1 MTDAAALLIS
11 DMGERA
17 VLCQLPPAALSLQTQ
32 ERFWAVSEEL
42 EKFKGVGE
50 NIPGMNNLLVGY
62 DANILSRDALVS
74 HITLL
79 WSGANSRPRA
89 GKLIEIPVRYGGTCG
104 EDLPVLAQSK
114 GLSAGEF
121 VHLHAG
127 GDYIVYALGSQPGFG
142 YLGGLDP
149 LLSTPRRD
157 TPRLSVKAG
166 SVIIGGG
173 QTAVQARTSPSG
185 WHVIG
190 ETDLEFFNIDHPS
203 PALLTPGDRVRFI
216 IENIQP

>member
-17 VLCQLPPAALSLQTQ
+17 VLCQLPPAALSVQTQ
-32 ERFWAVSEEL
+32 ERFWALNEEL
-42 EKFKGVGE
+42 EEFEGIGE
-50 NIPGMNNLLVGY
+50 TIPGMNNLLVGY
-62 DANILSRDALVS
+62 DANILPRDALVN
-74 HITLL
+74 HINLL
-79 WSGANSRPRA
+79 WSSLNSRPRK
-89 GKLIEIPVRYGGTCG
+89 GKLVEIAIRYGGASG
-104 EDLPVLAQSK
+104 EDLPVLAKSK
-114 GLSAGEF
+114 GLSVEEF

-166 SVIIGGG
+166 AVIIGGD

-203 PALLTPGDRVRFI
+203 PALLVPGDRVRFI
-216 IENIQP
+216 IEDIQP

>member
-1 MTDAAALLIS
+1 MTDVASLLIS

-17 VLCQLPPAALSLQTQ
+17 VLCQLPPTALSLQTQ
-32 ERFWAVSEEL
+32 ERFWALSEEL
-42 EKFKGVGE
+42 ETYEGVGE
-50 NIPGMNNLLVGY
+50 TIPGMNNLLIGY
-62 DANILSRDALVS
+62 DANILSRDALVT
-74 HITLL
+74 HITRL
-79 WSGANSRPRA
+79 WSNANGRPRA
-89 GKLIEIPVRYGGTCG
+89 GKLIEIPVRYGGTYG
-104 EDLPVLAQSK
+104 EDLPTLAQSK
-114 GLSAGEF
+114 GLSTEEF
-121 VHLHAG
+121 VRLHVG

-166 SVIIGGG
+166 SVIIGGD

-190 ETDLEFFNIDHPS
+190 ETDLEFFNIDHSS
-203 PALLTPGDRVRFI
+203 PALLVPGDRVRFI
-216 IENIQP
+216 IEDILS